1 MTKTL
6 FLPGAGGSAG
16 FWLPVANRLDLAS
29 HKHFFSWPGLGNEPH
44 DLKVCGIDDLVAM
57 VVSELD
63 EPADLIAQSMGG
75 VVAVRVA
82 LRAADMVQRLVLTA
96 TSGGVPVAD
105 LGGFDWRA
113 DYRKNYPNASSWITE
128 IYEDLSAELPS
139 ISASTLLLWG
149 EHDLISP
156 PAVGR
161 RLHALL
167 PQSTLH
173 IIRGGDH
180 DLAQT
185 HAAEVAQLIA
195 AHLRRQ

>member
-16 FWLPVANRLDLAS
+16 FWHPVADRLNLAS
-29 HKHFFSWPGLGNEPH
+29 RKHFFSWPGLGNEPH
-44 DLKVCGIDDLVAM
+44 DLAVRGIEDLVAM
-57 VVSELD
+57 VILELD

-75 VVAVRVA
+75 LVAVRVA
-82 LRAADMVQRLVLTA
+82 LSAPDKVQRLVLTA
-96 TSGGVPVAD
+96 TSGGVPVAE
-105 LGGFDWRA
+105 LGGSDWRA
-113 DYRKNYPNASSWITE
+113 DYRNNYPKASSWITD
-128 IYEDLSAELPS
+128 IHDDLSTELPS

-149 EHDLISP
+149 ASDPISP

-167 PQSTLH
+167 PHSVLR
-173 IIRGGDH
+173 IIRGADH

-185 HAAEVAQLIA
+185 HAAEVAQLIE
-195 AHLRRQ
+195 AHLQR